1 MKNQFFS
8 TFPSR
13 KDKDDTMSTSSQG
26 SMGSNMFEG
35 LAGES
40 QPDEPV
46 LEDFWDAMIQFMS
59 KKGKAPQ

>member
-8 TFPSR
+8 TFHSQ
-13 KDKDDTMSTSSQG
+13 DDTMSSSSQG

-40 QPDEPV
+40 QPDDSPV
-46 LEDFWDAMIQFMS
+46 LEDYWDALIQS
-59 KKGKAPQ
+59 VKGKAQQ